1 MAETLVP
8 AYIYLAP
15 AQETELAQPIRIDFV
30 SDVACPWCVVGLRSL
45 LKAIEA
51 TGVKADIHFQPFELN
66 PDMPPEGEN
75 TTEHVQKKYGSTAE
89 RSTAARQAI
98 KDQGAAYGF
107 DFNYGPES
115 RIWNTF
121 DAHRLLHW
129 AGLEGKQL
137 ELKEALFKANFTDQQ
152 STSDHDVLAKAAA
165 SAGLDEKRA
174 REILS
179 SGEFTKEVRSDEQL
193 WRNRGIQAVP
203 SIVFNQRWMIQGGQ
217 PTQVFEQAL
226 RQVMASPAEEARA

>member
-1 MAETLVP
+1 MTP
-8 AYIYLAP
+8 P
-15 AQETELAQPIRIDFV
+15 QETDLAQPIRIDFV

-45 LKAIEA
+45 LKAIDA
-51 TGVKADIHFQPFELN
+51 TGAKADIHFQPFELN
-66 PDMPPEGEN
+66 PDMPAEGEN
-75 TTEHVQKKYGSTAE
+75 TTEHVQKKYGSTPE
-89 RSTAARQAI
+89 RSAAARQAI
-98 KDQGAAYGF
+98 KDQGTALGF
-107 DFNYGPES
+107 DFNYNSSS

-137 ELKEALFKANFTDQQ
+137 QLKEALFKANFTDQQ

-165 SAGLDEKRA
+165 SVGLDETRA
-174 REILS
+174 RQILAS
-179 SGEFTKEVRSDEQL
+179 EEFVADVRKDEQL

-203 SIVFNQRWMIQGGQ
+203 SIVFNQKWMIQGGQ

-226 RQVMASPAEEARA
+226 RQIMEGNAQEARA